1 MLEVF
6 DDESSSRRAVII
18 SEEVKTK
25 QRDHSCLAFVLLQLS
40 CLCTGGTFNH
50 SAETSSRGLTLSPIF
65 KNKFHSW
72 QESAVRGKS
81 RQTLNFSVEQTH
93 HVTVRLEDDSAA
105 PQ

>member
-65 KNKFHSW
+65 KNKFDSW

-81 RQTLNFSVEQTH
+81 RQTLNVSVEQTH